1 MRNYWSCSPF
11 ADWLRGTAKLKA
23 ATGREWRLW
32 REAAKESHPIRY
44 WIVEEGLDYLQNIWM
59 WIPDRINDVRY
70 YINNRWITCSHAL
83 TAHPQDIRPGQWSD
97 VGNRFLPCLFNELV
111 NFVEVEQA
119 WHHVMW
125 DEAARERF
133 NVPWYRRSWL
143 RLRTWRSPEAGLA
156 YLDWASSLK
165 LDLGW
170 GVEPGSAEYDQPTHQ
185 ALAAREIKELYMW
198 WKEIYPNRP
207 DVYDASGWSAY
218 CERRRALG
226 YDLLEL
232 EDKTEAE
239 ADECKTALD
248 KSQEIE
254 AAYEAEDEA
263 MMIRL
268 IRIRDSLWT

>member
-1 MRNYWSCSPF
+1 M
-11 ADWLRGTAKLKA
+11 
-23 ATGREWRLW
+23 
-32 REAAKESHPIRY
+32 
-44 WIVEEGLDYLQNIWM
+44 
-59 WIPDRINDVRY
+59 
-70 YINNRWITCSHAL
+70 
-83 TAHPQDIRPGQWSD
+83 
-97 VGNRFLPCLFNELV
+97 
-111 NFVEVEQA
+111 EQA
-119 WHHVMW
+119 WHHVAW

-133 NVPWYRRSWL
+133 AVPWYRRSWL

-156 YLDWASSLK
+156 YLDWASGLK
-165 LDLGW
+165 LDSGW
-170 GVEPGSAEYDQPTHQ
+170 GVEPGSADYGEPTHQ

-198 WKEIYPNRP
+198 WTQVYPNRP

-226 YDLLEL
+226 YDILDLE
-232 EDKTEAE
+232 EKTPAE

-248 KSQEIE
+248 RSNEIE

>member
-23 ATGREWRLW
+23 GTGREWRLW
-32 REAAKESHPIRY
+32 KAAAQESHPIRY

-59 WIPDRINDVRY
+59 WIPERINDVRY
-70 YINNRWITCSHAL
+70 YINNRWITRSHSL
-83 TAHPQDIRPGQWSD
+83 TAHPRDIKPGSWCD

-111 NFVEVEQA
+111 DFVEVEQA

-125 DEAARERF
+125 DEAARKRF
-133 NVPWYRRSWL
+133 AVPWHRRWFKF
-143 RLRTWRSPEAGLA
+143 RTWRSPEAGLA
-156 YLDWASSLK
+156 YLDWAGSLK
-165 LDLGW
+165 LDSGW
-170 GVEPGSAEYDQPTHQ
+170 GVDPGHPDYGQPTHQ

-226 YDLLEL
+226 YDILDLE
-232 EDKTEAE
+232 EKTEAE
-239 ADECKTALD
+239 ADECRTALD
-248 KSQEIE
+248 RSNEIE

>member
-1 MRNYWSCSPF
+1 MRNYWSCSPL

-23 ATGREWRLW
+23 GTGREWRLW
-32 REAAKESHPIRY
+32 KEAARESHPIRY
-44 WIVEEGLDYLQNIWM
+44 WIAEEGLDYLQNIWM
-59 WIPDRINDVRY
+59 WIPERINDVRY
-70 YINNRWITCSHAL
+70 YINNRWITRSHAL
-83 TAHPQDIRPGQWSD
+83 TAHPRDICPGDWSD

-133 NVPWYRRSWL
+133 AVPWHRRWF
-143 RLRTWRSPEAGLA
+143 RFRTWRSPEAGLA
-156 YLDWASSLK
+156 YLDWASGLK
-165 LDLGW
+165 LDSAW
-170 GVEPGSAEYDQPTHQ
+170 GVEPGHPDYGQPTHQ

-226 YDLLEL
+226 YDFLDLE
-232 EDKTEAE
+232 EKTESE

-248 KSQEIE
+248 RTQEIE
-254 AAYEAEDEA
+254 AAYEAEDES

>member
-11 ADWLRGTAKLKA
+11 ANWLRGTAKPSS
-23 ATGREWRLW
+23 ATGRGWNEWKQ
-32 REAAKESHPIRY
+32 AARATHPIRY
-44 WIVEEGLDYLQNIWM
+44 WIVEEGLDAVQNFVNW
-59 WIPDRINDVRY
+59 PADRWNDVRY
-70 YINNRWITCSHAL
+70 YINNRWITRSHAL
-83 TAHPQDIRPGQWSD
+83 TAHPRDIKPGDWRD

-111 NFVEVEQA
+111 DFVEVEQA

-125 DEAARERF
+125 DEAARKRF
-133 NVPWYRRSWL
+133 AVPWHRRWF
-143 RLRTWRSPEAGLA
+143 RFRTWRSPEAGLA

-170 GVEPGSAEYDQPTHQ
+170 GVEPSNAEFGQPTHQ

-198 WKEIYPNRP
+198 WKEVYPNRP

-226 YDLLEL
+226 YDILDLE
-232 EDKTEAE
+232 EKTESE

-248 KSQEIE
+248 RTQEIE